1 MQVAED
7 GLKSGVV
14 RDELHIWAGMKSGD
28 DAKAWVEEH
37 LAASRGK
44 IAELLAA
51 GTGEGGGVRT
61 VENTLVPYD
70 RACWHLRMAGSQ
82 SGVMFMVHPLADVRD
97 AAQELSQVIG
107 AEGVALSLNRDVYQ
121 ALAAVDVSG
130 ADAATRYYMERTLL
144 GYRLS
149 GVDKDDATR
158 ERIRSLADRMTELSM
173 TFSRTVQ
180 DDVRKIAVEDVEE
193 LKGLPQD
200 YLARHG
206 VKEVVADGGDSH
218 PTHDG
223 ETVTDGAARTK
234 LIAEEP
240 VVLTTDPPEMSPV
253 MSYAVSPKL
262 RRRMYL
268 AYNDRGYP
276 ANKEVLL
283 ELLAGREEMAGL
295 LGFRSWAD
303 LATVDQMMGSAAS
316 MRKFLDSVE
325 EAARETAKKEF
336 AELEAFVRERDA
348 AALPLTLSDAR
359 YWEEQFRR
367 ARYDFD
373 SQSVRPYFP
382 YEQVEAGILA
392 TAGKLFGVRF
402 VRAEG
407 AAVWD
412 AGVKAFDVVDAGGG
426 GGPKYGGPSA
436 TPQDDGEKQAT
447 TPARMPEVVGRIY
460 LDMHPREGKSKWFSE
475 CSLVGGVLGQQL
487 PEASL
492 VCNFPK
498 PKKDGENAAND
509 DAGFPPSEQ
518 RPLAGDPGLMQYSD
532 VVTFFH
538 EFGHLMHEV
547 LGGRQRWAGQS
558 GIATEG
564 DFVEVPSQMLEEF
577 FEDAELVRTFA
588 KHYETGEPIPQDVFA
603 RMVRASAHGRALST
617 LTQVMYATYSMETHD
632 KKAAELDLDV
642 LLRVGYDRFS
652 LYEFVE
658 GNRMYAAFTHLVG
671 YTSNYY
677 TYLYDKVMALEFFAE
692 FDKKNLIEGPVAMRY
707 RREVLEPGGSK
718 PAREL
723 VQAFLGREVSMSAL
737 RQWISAG
744 DRG

>member
-1 MQVAED
+1 MAVLEQAI
-7 GLKSGVV
+7 GLT
-14 RDELHIWAGMKSGD
+14 DELHIWSGLAGGD
-28 DAKAWVEEH
+28 EAKAWVESH
-37 LAASRGK
+37 LAASRAK
-44 IAELLAA
+44 IAELLAV
-51 GTGEGGGVRT
+51 EGKRT
-61 VENTLVPYD
+61 VENTLVQFD
-70 RACWHLRMAGSQ
+70 RASWHLRMAGSQ
-82 SGVMFMVHPLADVRD
+82 SGVMFMVHPVAGVRD

-107 AEGVALSLNRDVYQ
+107 AEGVALSLNREVYQ
-121 ALAAVDVSG
+121 ALAAVDASG
-130 ADAATRYYMERTLL
+130 EDAATQYYLERALL
-144 GYRLS
+144 GYKLS

-158 ERIRSLADRMTELSM
+158 EKIRALADKMTELSM
-173 TFSRTVQ
+173 IFSRTVQ
-180 DDVRKIAVEDVEE
+180 DDVRKVEVADVDE
-193 LKGLPQD
+193 LIGLPQD
-200 YLARHG
+200 YLTRHG
-206 VKEVVADGGDSH
+206 VS
-218 PTHDG
+218 
-223 ETVTDGAARTK
+223 TVDEGHGSFH
-234 LIAEEP
+234 LEAEEP

-253 MSYAVSPKL
+253 MSYAVSPQL

-276 ANKEVLL
+276 ANKQVLL
-283 ELLAGREEMAGL
+283 DLLAGREEMASL

-303 LATVDQMMGSAAS
+303 LATVDQMMGSAAN
-316 MRKFLDSVE
+316 MRAFLGEVE
-325 EAARETAKKEF
+325 EAARETAKVEF

-359 YWEEQFRR
+359 FWEEQYRR
-367 ARYDFD
+367 ARFDFD

-382 YEQVEAGILA
+382 YTQVEAGILA

-402 VRAEG
+402 ERNEA
-407 AAVWD
+407 AAVWAD
-412 AGVKAFDVVDAGGG
+412 GVKAFDVVDALVE
-426 GGPKYGGPSA
+426 
-436 TPQDDGEKQAT
+436 DG
-447 TPARMPEVVGRIY
+447 EVVGRIY

-492 VCNFPK
+492 VCNFPEPTK
-498 PKKDGENAAND
+498 D
-509 DAGFPPSEQ
+509 DA
-518 RPLAGDPGLMQYSD
+518 GLMQYSD
-532 VVTFFH
+532 VVTYFH

-547 LGGRQRWAGQS
+547 LGGRQRWSAQS

-588 KHYETGEPIPQDVFA
+588 KHYETGEPLPYDVFE

-617 LTQVMYATYSMETHD
+617 LTQVMYATYSLNTHD
-632 KKAAELDLDV
+632 LKAGELDLDA
-642 LLRVGYDRFS
+642 LLKAGYDRFS

-692 FDKKNLIEGPVAMRY
+692 FDKANLIEGPVAMRY
-707 RREVLEPGGSK
+707 RRAVLEPGGSK

-723 VQAFLGREVSMSAL
+723 VSAFLGREVSMEAL
-737 RQWISAG
+737 KGWLKG
-744 DRG
+744 